1 MYKRERLVETNQ
13 TSHLQTLNLRHVG
26 ADTVNPLPGKVAE
39 NETLFD
45 QCAGSL
51 QANTGAY
58 GYRVMPP
65 CLYGGFSTTSILEVR

>member
-1 MYKRERLVETNQ
+1 M
-13 TSHLQTLNLRHVG
+13 
-26 ADTVNPLPGKVAE
+26 NPLPGKVAE

-45 QCAGSL
+45 ECAGSL

-65 CLYGGFSTTSILEVR
+65 CLYGGSFTSVNEVR